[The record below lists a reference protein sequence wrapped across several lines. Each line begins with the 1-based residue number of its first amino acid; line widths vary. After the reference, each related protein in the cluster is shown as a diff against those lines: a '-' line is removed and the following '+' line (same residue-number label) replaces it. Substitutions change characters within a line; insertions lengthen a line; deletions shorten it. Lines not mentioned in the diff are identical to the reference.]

1 MTEQKKL
8 KKLVRDRM
16 AATGESYTTARMQ
29 IVGRQRS
36 RPRHRVS
43 TLVATALE
51 DGYSEAMIAGL
62 AGGIGFM
69 YAVFEYKGMHPLM
82 TIVAQHHPDPWV
94 PAVLKRLNVSFVE
107 QHSGKADAAIRKL
120 RGNTA
125 FAEVDRSALPWHEP
139 SPWAGYDPYT
149 VLVTGIEGDTV
160 SLVDVKQHEM
170 ASEDFG
176 KAWSAYPKGKHHA
189 TVIKEAGPVDLP
201 AAIDDAIQTTVAHL
215 TGPVLGNS
223 FDVNFGFSGMAKLAT
238 QLRDG
243 KTKTGWAKRFGD
255 TDHGTK
261 RLYECLELEY
271 TAPGATRPLY
281 ADFLD
286 EAGLP
291 EPAKVFRESGAKW
304 SELAALARTSHDYPA
319 MADIVDECLTLE
331 RHAVELLSQTRES
344 ASV

>member
-29 IVGRQRS
+29 IVGQVKK
-36 RPRHRVS
+36 PQHRVS
-43 TLVATALE
+43 TLVASALE
-51 DGYSEAMIAGL
+51 DAYSEAMIAGL

-69 YAVFEYKGMHPLM
+69 YAVFEYKGIHPLM

-94 PAVLKRLNVSFVE
+94 PAVLKRLNVSFAE
-107 QHSGKADAAIRKL
+107 QHSGKAEAGIKKL

-149 VLVTGIEGDTV
+149 VLVTGIDDETV

-170 ASEDFG
+170 SIEDFS

-189 TVIKEAGPVDLP
+189 TIIKETGPVDLK

-238 QLRDG
+238 QLRDS

-255 TDHGTK
+255 TEHGTK

-286 EAGLP
+286 EAGQP
-291 EPAKVFRESGAKW
+291 KPAKLLRESGAKW
-304 SELAALARTSHDYPA
+304 SELAALAQKSHDYPA
-319 MADIVDECLTLE
+319 MADIVDECLNLE
-331 RHAVELLSQTRES
+331 RHAVELLSATRES
-344 ASV
+344 ASA

>member
-16 AATGESYTTARMQ
+16 AATGESYTTARTR
-29 IVGRQRS
+29 IVGRAGKPQ
-36 RPRHRVS
+36 HRVS
-43 TLVATALE
+43 ALVATALE
-51 DGYSEAMIAGL
+51 DVHSEAMITGL

-82 TIVAQHHPDPWV
+82 TIVAQHHPDPWI
-94 PAVLKRLNVSFVE
+94 PAVLNRLNVSFAE
-107 QHSGKADAAIRKL
+107 QHSGKAEAAIRKL
-120 RGNTA
+120 RGKTA
-125 FAEVDRSALPWHEP
+125 FAEVDRSSLPWHEP

-149 VLVTGIEGDTV
+149 VLVTGIDGDTV

-176 KAWSAYPKGKHHA
+176 KAWSAYRKGKHHA
-189 TVIKEAGPVDLP
+189 TVLGEAGPVDLQ
-201 AAIDDAIQTTVAHL
+201 AAIRDAIRTTVAHM
-215 TGPVLGNS
+215 TGPVLGNN
-223 FDVNFGFSGMAKLAT
+223 FDVNFGFSGMAKLAA

-261 RLYECLELEY
+261 RLYECLELQY
-271 TAPGATRPLY
+271 TAPGATRPVY

-291 EPAKVFRESGAKW
+291 EPAGVLQESGAKW

-319 MADIVDECLTLE
+319 MASIVDECLTLE

-344 ASV
+344 ASA

>member
-16 AATGESYTTARMQ
+16 AATGESYTTARTQ
-29 IVGRQRS
+29 IVGKIRKPQ
-36 RPRHRVS
+36 HRVS
-43 TLVATALE
+43 TLVASALE
-51 DGYSEAMIAGL
+51 DAYSEAVIAGL

-69 YAVFEYKGMHPLM
+69 YAVFEYKGVDHPLM
-82 TIVAQHHPDPWV
+82 TIVAQHHPDPWI
-94 PAVLKRLNVSFVE
+94 PAVLNRLNVSFVE
-107 QHSGKADAAIRKL
+107 QHSGKAEAAIKKL
-120 RGNTA
+120 RGRTA

-149 VLVTGIEGDTV
+149 VLVTGIDGDTV

-170 ASEDFG
+170 STEDFG

-189 TVIKEAGPVDLP
+189 IILGEAGPVDLR
-201 AAIDDAIQTTVAHL
+201 AAINDATKTTVAHL

-223 FDVNFGFSGMAKLAT
+223 FDVNFGFSGMAKLAA
-238 QLRDG
+238 QLRDS
-243 KTKTGWAKRFGD
+243 KTKTGWAKRFGE
-255 TDHGTK
+255 TEHGTK
-261 RLYECLELEY
+261 RLYECLELAY

-304 SELAALARTSHDYPA
+304 SGLAALAKTSHDYPA
-319 MADIVDECLTLE
+319 MADIVDECLNLE
-331 RHAVELLSQTRES
+331 RHAVELLSQPRES

>member
-1 MTEQKKL
+1 MTEHKKL

-16 AATGESYTTARMQ
+16 AATGESYTTARMR
-29 IVGRQRS
+29 ITGRAK
-36 RPRHRVS
+36 PRHRVS
-43 TLVATALE
+43 TLVASALE
-51 DGYSEAMIAGL
+51 DGYSEAMITGL

-82 TIVAQHHPDPWV
+82 TIVAQHHPDPWI
-94 PAVLKRLNVSFVE
+94 PAVLNRLNVSFTE
-107 QHSGKADAAIRKL
+107 QHSGKAEAGIKKL
-120 RGNTA
+120 RGKLA
-125 FAEVDRSALPWHEP
+125 FAQVDRSALPWHET

-149 VLVTGIEGDTV
+149 VLVTGIDDDTV
-160 SLVDVKQHEM
+160 SLVDVKQHQM
-170 ASEDFG
+170 SIEDFN

-189 TVIKEAGPVDLP
+189 IVVGEAGPVDLP
-201 AAIDDAIQTTVAHL
+201 AAIKDAVSTTVAHL
-215 TGPVLGNS
+215 TGPVLGNN

-281 ADFLD
+281 AEFLT
-286 EAGLP
+286 EAGMP
-291 EPAKVFRESGAKW
+291 EPARIFRESGAKW
-304 SELAALARTSHDYPA
+304 SELATLARTSHDYPA
-319 MADIVDECLTLE
+319 MANIVDECLNLE
-331 RHAVELLSQTRES
+331 RHAAELLSQLPES
-344 ASV
+344 APA

>member
-29 IVGRQRS
+29 IVGQVKK
-36 RPRHRVS
+36 PQHRVS
-43 TLVATALE
+43 TLVASALE
-51 DGYSEAMIAGL
+51 DAYSEAMIAGL

-69 YAVFEYKGMHPLM
+69 YAVFEYKGIHPLM

-94 PAVLKRLNVSFVE
+94 PAVLKRLNVSFAE
-107 QHSGKADAAIRKL
+107 QHSGKAEAGIRKL

-149 VLVTGIEGDTV
+149 VLVTGIDDETV

-170 ASEDFG
+170 SIEDFS

-189 TVIKEAGPVDLP
+189 TIIKETGPVDLK

-223 FDVNFGFSGMAKLAT
+223 FDVNFGFSGMAKLAS
-238 QLRDG
+238 QLRDQ

-255 TDHGTK
+255 TEHGTK

-286 EAGLP
+286 EAGQP
-291 EPAKVFRESGAKW
+291 KPAKLLRESGAKW
-304 SELAALARTSHDYPA
+304 SELAALAQKSHDYPA
-319 MADIVDECLTLE
+319 MADIVDECLNLE
-331 RHAVELLSQTRES
+331 RHAVELLSPTRES
-344 ASV
+344 ASA